1 MRKLKGTI
9 ISDKMAKTVT
19 VRVDRLKKHAKY
31 QKYFKTSR
39 KFKAHSEGGAN
50 AGDVVMIEEA
60 RPLSKDKRWRV
71 VEIVKRK
78 TSDEIGEHDENDKNV
93 ESVGSVSE

>member
-9 ISDKMAKTVT
+9 TSDKMMKTAV

-31 QKYFKTSR
+31 QKYYKTSR
-39 KFKAHSEGGAN
+39 KFKAHNEGN
-50 AGDVVMIEEA
+50 AKTGDVVIIEET

-71 VEIVKRK
+71 VEVVKK
-78 TSDEIGEHDENDKNV
+78 GVVKEEESDTVAE
-93 ESVGSVSE
+93 VSEETKP

>member
-9 ISDKMAKTVT
+9 TSDKMMKTVV

-31 QKYFKTSR
+31 QKYFKTSQ
-39 KFKAHSEGGAN
+39 KFKAHNEGDAK
-50 AGDVVMIEEA
+50 AGDVVIIEET

-71 VEIVKRK
+71 VEIVKK
-78 TSDEIGEHDENDKNV
+78 GVIKEEEEEIAEP
-93 ESVGSVSE
+93 SSEK